1 MKNTRGKERA
11 TPTQLIKIAK
21 ARYLAGV
28 TIFRLS
34 CNDTVTINYFVFLH
48 TEILKM
54 LG

>member
-34 CNDTVTINYFVFLH
+34 CNDTINYFVFLH